1 MILDANQYSH
11 IHDKLLIWR
20 SADSLF
26 RKKGIA
32 LQKQYICLENWL
44 PADLLFANRFKMDT
58 HIFCYNFEP
67 MYTYCQD
74 RLDEFSSDA
83 QTTLQESLP
92 GY

>member
-26 RKKGIA
+26 QKKRIP
-32 LQKQYICLENWL
+32 LQKQCIRLENWL

-58 HIFCYNFEP
+58 YIFCYSFEP
-67 MYTYCQD
+67 MYTYWQD
-74 RLDEFSSDA
+74 WLDEFASDA